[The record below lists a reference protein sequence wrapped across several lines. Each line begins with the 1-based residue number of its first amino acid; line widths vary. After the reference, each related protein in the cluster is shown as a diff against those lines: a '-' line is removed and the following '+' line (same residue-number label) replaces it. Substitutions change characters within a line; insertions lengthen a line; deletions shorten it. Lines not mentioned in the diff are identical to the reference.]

1 MLKLDQVN
9 PARHYPMTHFPRS
22 VVQMVS
28 RCFKS
33 AVCGSSLMAA
43 LLLTAA
49 AHAGVVFYPVPANF
63 NAAATPYTLLGTE
76 DWSSATNN
84 NIADVADPLLP
95 GVANGPF
102 PTGSKLSPGVQA
114 QSNAGGNSPDLPSA
128 GHGLV
133 YAPAGFVGYS
143 GNVQP
148 SKQLSSNVQ
157 GDSFDVIFGS
167 TNNPSTVKAVSLSP
181 MFYQLGASSS
191 GNITI
196 RVYNQTN
203 LFLGT
208 TTVSNVQDCLEN
220 AYLGIVATNNSDTI
234 GRINLWASSQDA
246 SGADNIAVYTGASS
260 AVTLHADGWATN
272 SFTFTLTGN
281 PGSSYVIQSSSN
293 LVNWTSLQTNQLSSN
308 SLQLKISA
316 PARAQMY
323 RAQLA
328 Q

>member
-1 MLKLDQVN
+1 MVLRCVK
-9 PARHYPMTHFPRS
+9 PA
-22 VVQMVS
+22 
-28 RCFKS
+28 
-33 AVCGSSLMAA
+33 ACGSSLMAA
-43 LLLTAA
+43 LWLTAA
-49 AHAGVVFYPVPANF
+49 AHAGVVFYTVPANF
-63 NAAATPYTLLGTE
+63 NAAAAPYTLLGTE
-76 DWSSATNN
+76 DWSSATGT
-84 NIADVADPLLP
+84 NIADVTDPLLP

-102 PTGSKLSPGVQA
+102 PTGSKPATGVQA
-114 QSNAGGNSPDLPSA
+114 QSNANGANADNLNPGDGMFYSPT
-128 GHGLV
+128 
-133 YAPAGFVGYS
+133 GYS
-143 GNVQP
+143 GFSGHIQP
-148 SKQLSSNVQ
+148 SQQLSVNQ
-157 GDSFDVIFGS
+157 TGDSFDVIFGD
-167 TNNPSTVKAVSLSP
+167 TNNPSNVKAVSLSP

-196 RVYNQTN
+196 RVYNQAN
-203 LFLGT
+203 VFLDT
-208 TTVSNVQDCLEN
+208 TTVSNVQDSLEN
-220 AYLGIVATNNSDTI
+220 AYLGIIATNNSDTI

-246 SGADNIAVYTGASS
+246 SGADNIAVYAGTTSP
-260 AVTLHADGWATN
+260 VTLHADGWATN